1 MKDRWTERLSDYL
14 DGDLPPADAREME
27 SHLETCHACSAAL
40 AELRDVTSRA
50 RGLRELDAS
59 IGVGSDLWP
68 GIEARIRDLPVS
80 TVRPLPGRS
89 GGGGWWSRA
98 LFSAAQLAA
107 ACLAVAVVSIAIFR
121 IVAGGSLE
129 DRGLLGASIA
139 RSRGVAVVA
148 ASTEAARSAFSEID
162 QLKKTLDARRERLDP
177 ETLRALEESVTT
189 MERAVT
195 EASRALD
202 ADPENPYLKSHLE
215 EMKAR
220 QLDLLRRAVALA
232 GGAE

>member
-1 MKDRWTERLSDYL
+1 MKDSWTDRLSDYL
-14 DGDLPPADAREME
+14 DGDLSPADAREMA

-40 AELRDVTSRA
+40 VELRDVVSRA

-80 TVRPLPGRS
+80 RVRPLPDRS
-89 GGGGWWSRA
+89 GGGAWWSRA

-107 ACLAVAVVSIAIFR
+107 ACLAVAVVSVAVLR
-121 IVAGGSLE
+121 IVDEGSLAG
-129 DRGLLGASIA
+129 RSGPGGAGA
-139 RSRGVAVVA
+139 ASRRVAVVP
-148 ASTEAARSAFSEID
+148 ASSEAARAAFSEID
-162 QLKKTLDARRERLDP
+162 QLKKTLEERRDRLDS
-177 ETLRALEESVTT
+177 ETLQALEASVAS
-189 MERAVT
+189 MEQAVT

-202 ADPENPYLKSHLE
+202 ADPENPYLKAHLDE
-215 EMKAR
+215 LKAR
-220 QLDLLRRAVALA
+220 QLHLLRRAVALA

>member
-1 MKDRWTERLSDYL
+1 MKDSWSDRLSDYL
-14 DGDLPPADAREME
+14 DGELSPADAREIA

-40 AELRDVTSRA
+40 AELRDVASRA
-50 RGLRELDAS
+50 RGLREIDAS

-80 TVRPLPGRS
+80 RVRPLPDRS
-89 GGGGWWSRA
+89 GGGAWWSRA

-107 ACLAVAVVSIAIFR
+107 ACLAVAVVSVAVFR
-121 IVAGGSLE
+121 IVAGGSLA
-129 DRGLLGASIA
+129 DRGIFGVPGAA
-139 RSRGVAVVA
+139 SRGVPVVA
-148 ASTEAARSAFSEID
+148 VSSEAVRSAYSEID

-177 ETLRALEESVTT
+177 ETLQALEASVTT
-189 MERAVT
+189 MEQAVT

-202 ADPENPYLKSHLE
+202 ADPENPYLKSHLD
-215 EMKAR
+215 EMKTR

>member
-1 MKDRWTERLSDYL
+1 MKDSWTDRLSDYL
-14 DGDLPPADAREME
+14 DGDLSPADAREME

-40 AELRDVTSRA
+40 VELRDVVSRA

-80 TVRPLPGRS
+80 RVRPLPDRS
-89 GGGGWWSRA
+89 GGGAWWSRA

-107 ACLAVAVVSIAIFR
+107 ACLAVALVSVAVLR
-121 IVAGGSLE
+121 IVDRGSLA
-129 DRGLLGASIA
+129 DRADTGAASH
-139 RSRGVAVVA
+139 GVAVVA
-148 ASTEAARSAFSEID
+148 ASTEAARSALSEIAE
-162 QLKKTLDARRERLDP
+162 LKKTLAARRDRLDS
-177 ETLRALEESVTT
+177 ETLQALEASVAS
-189 MERAVT
+189 MEQAVT

-202 ADPENPYLKSHLE
+202 ADPENPYLKAHLDE
-215 EMKAR
+215 LKAR